1 MYACYKINMFKPTCV
16 NAEVLD
22 FGSSLF
28 TVRVNCEEDTGSYIW
43 VIPAYVS
50 LMYVRHGVDLSC

>member
-1 MYACYKINMFKPTCV
+1 MFKPTCV

-28 TVRVNCEEDTGSYIW
+28 TVRVNCEEDTGSYI
-43 VIPAYVS
+43 
-50 LMYVRHGVDLSC
+50 